1 MTRRP
6 RTASPGPRAGAL
18 ACLAAVLVVCLGCNG
33 SVVGPDARAIATF
46 GVGGET
52 FRAELVSDE
61 QIRAAEAAQD
71 GGLARIPNGRIV
83 AGTGVNT
90 GWSWH
95 LEDIEFAEV
104 TVEVCDGLPSHV
116 EREGTSFGN
125 GRYCPWGA
133 RVLRIDRTN

>member
-1 MTRRP
+1 MGARLALSACVMPTTP
-6 RTASPGPRAGAL
+6 DRTPAGP
-18 ACLAAVLVVCLGCNG
+18 
-33 SVVGPDARAIATF
+33 RAIATF

-52 FRAELVSDE
+52 FRAQLVSDE
-61 QIRAAEAAQD
+61 QIRAAEAAQE
-71 GGLARIPNGRIV
+71 GGLARIPNGRVV

-104 TVEVCDGLPSHV
+104 TTEVCDGLPSHV